1 MMNNLPDKD
10 TKLTNF
16 LRQNHSISP
25 PGTPD
30 LEDRLM
36 LELDLLPIET
46 QPRIS
51 HSWQRYIICGIGLI
65 VAGIAGVSIFQL
77 INPPEPTIAELDQLN
92 LFLEAHAPSL
102 TNRSEPDSTN
112 QEDLGD
118 LDPELF

>member
-1 MMNNLPDKD
+1 MNDLPDRE

-16 LRQNHSISP
+16 LRQNRSIAQ

-46 QPRIS
+46 RPRIS
-51 HSWQRYIICGIGLI
+51 HFWQRYLICGIGLI
-65 VAGIAGVSIFQL
+65 VAGISGVSIFQL
-77 INPPEPTIAELDQLN
+77 INPPEPTIAELDRLN
-92 LFLEAHAPSL
+92 LFLEAHAPNL
-102 TNRSEPDSTN
+102 TNRYEPDSIN